1 MAEEGD
7 RVVGVVESWQHWVGR
22 LGVNAMPPPRLAQQI
37 GVSLALFL
45 TCDVTLDAAFLWR
58 QVRRIIIF
66 TNVQHVLP
74 WV

>member
-1 MAEEGD
+1 V
-7 RVVGVVESWQHWVGR
+7 RVGSIGLVGR
-22 LGVNAMPPPRLAQQI
+22 LGVNAMPPPARVYLAQQI